1 MNTPISSLRHLLLA
15 LLLAWVST
23 GLIDNAHADE
33 RPHSLQPKQ
42 WALQFEI
49 DGADLTAFEGLV
61 FSGKYHLSRGSAL
74 RLGIGYNYTAS
85 VTQSVNLDPWV
96 RSTESKLT
104 GHNIQLALQF
114 VRYLSVGSY
123 FNPFLVAGA
132 QYGGGWYERSWF
144 VTQPGQTD
152 RGSITEGNFQ
162 SLGLVLGLGVEW
174 FATRRISFLAEY
186 RFLVQHVWDESR
198 NRTESPPGQI
208 VDQGG
213 SDSERWNVGGDS
225 VRFGL
230 SLYL

>member
-15 LLLAWVST
+15 LLLAWVSM

-33 RPHSLQPKQ
+33 RPHSLQSHQ

-85 VTQSVNLDPWV
+85 VTQSVNPDPAD
-96 RSTESKLT
+96 RSTESKFT
-104 GHNIQLALQF
+104 EHNMQLALQF

-132 QYGGGWYERSWF
+132 QYGGGWYERSQF
-144 VTQPGQTD
+144 QTQPGLTD
-152 RGSITEGNFQ
+152 GYVLEGQFQ

-186 RFLVQHVWDESR
+186 RFLIQHVWDESR
-198 NRTESPPGQI
+198 QRRESPPGQT
-208 VDQGG
+208 VDQVGW
-213 SDSERWNVGGDS
+213 DSERWSVGGDS